1 MFMRCKCGHIFS
13 AVDRQSGQFVD
24 CPECRSSWL
33 DERTDATEPLAS
45 DVPQMSPDGPSVD
58 QMSINTEFP
67 PLPFQ
72 HSNKRIAIDT
82 ENRMITFDNCFVP
95 GTGFWNLRIR
105 SVKSHTC
112 SLSDVIRVNRY
123 NWHHRQT
130 STHDES
136 VGRTTEIITNAGKAR
151 FRVACSI
158 RSKEYNAREVGD
170 EQLWKNCRYLHS
182 EGYAS
187 LERTP
192 PSDGILVVVF
202 CVLAFVGLGLAWV
215 FFP

>member
-1 MFMRCKCGHIFS
+1 MFMTCNCGHKCF
-13 AVDRQSGQFVD
+13 VDGREPGQFVD
-24 CPECRSSWL
+24 CPECRSSCL
-33 DERTDATEPLAS
+33 VRADATEPRGS
-45 DVPQMSPDGPSVD
+45 DVPQMSLDGPSSD
-58 QMSINTEFP
+58 RMSINTEVP

-105 SVKSHTC
+105 PVKSHTC
-112 SLSDVIRVNRY
+112 SLSDVVRACRY
-123 NWHHRQT
+123 NRIGT
-130 STHDES
+130 GDNDGIVVRS
-136 VGRTTEIITNAGKAR
+136 TEIITKAGKAR

-170 EQLWKNCRYLHS
+170 EQLWKICRYLHS

-192 PSDGILVVVF
+192 PSDGIIVVVG
-202 CVLAFVGLGLAWV
+202 CVLAFVALGLAWV
-215 FFP
+215 FCP